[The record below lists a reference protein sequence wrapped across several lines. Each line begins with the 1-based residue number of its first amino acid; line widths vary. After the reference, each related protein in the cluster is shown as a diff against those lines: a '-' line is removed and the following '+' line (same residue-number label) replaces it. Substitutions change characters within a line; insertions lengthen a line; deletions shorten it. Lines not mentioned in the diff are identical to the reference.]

1 MKDHHRKRTLFR
13 AGLLCAAFL
22 VLIFAALRLMD
33 MWHAERFPEKRDAGT
48 EEFMT
53 TDLVVWEGEEYKKT
67 PAVTTLLIAGID
79 QNGDMAQ
86 GVGTSRYRSGGQA
99 DFLLLLAID
108 HTHRQIHQLQI
119 DRDTMAEVTVLSVY
133 GQETGDRLMQICL
146 SHSYGAGKE
155 DNARYTV
162 KAVQRLMNDLEIE
175 GYYMVD
181 YSAVSALN
189 DALGGVT
196 VTIPDDMTA
205 VDPLWT
211 AGSSVTLQGSEA
223 EAFVRARRSVGA
235 GTNVERM
242 RRQSEFMQ
250 QAILRLRECLAE
262 DAGFGVRLLSTLS
275 ASAVTNFSDQ
285 QLAEEIED
293 SGGYEVLPLD
303 YLDGEYRHGDS
314 GYLEFYADE
323 GSAESWIMRHL
334 YTKKQGD
341 SY

>member
-1 MKDHHRKRTLFR
+1 MNKQNQRRIVFR
-13 AGLLCAAFL
+13 AALLCAAFL
-22 VLIFAALRLMD
+22 VLLLVAIRLMD
-33 MWHAERFPEKRDAGT
+33 DWHSRRFHEKRDAGA
-48 EEFMT
+48 EAFMT
-53 TDLVVWEGEEYKKT
+53 SDVVVWEGEEFRRI

-79 QNGDMAQ
+79 KNDDMQQ
-86 GVGTSRYRSGGQA
+86 GTGTSRYRAGGQA
-99 DFLLLLAID
+99 DFLILLAID
-108 HTHRQIHQLQI
+108 HTHHQIHQLQI

-133 GQETGDRLMQICL
+133 GQETGERLMQICL
-146 SHSYGAGKE
+146 SHSYGASKE
-155 DNARYTV
+155 ENAQYTV
-162 KAVQRLMNDLEIE
+162 KAVRKLLNDLPID

-181 YSAVSALN
+181 YSAVPVLN
-189 DALGGVT
+189 DALDGVT
-196 VTIPDDMTA
+196 VTIPDDMT
-205 VDPLWT
+205 VINPLWQ
-211 AGSSVTLQGSEA
+211 AGSSVTLHGKEA
-223 EAFVRARRSVGA
+223 EAFVRARRSVGS

-275 ASAVTNFSDQ
+275 ARAVTNFSDQ